1 MIENQI
7 NAVVSNSFGSYPNG
21 YSGLCCYLSPKYSV
35 QVILGIAACKPPSSP
50 AGGESAHL

>member
-1 MIENQI
+1 MIEKQI
-7 NAVVSNSFGSYPNG
+7 NAVVSNSFGSDLNG
-21 YSGLCCYLSPKYSV
+21 YSALCCHLSPKYSI

>member
-1 MIENQI
+1 MIEKQI